1 MSLCKWG
8 GPSGLFILQKAR
20 LHWEEGEGGK
30 GPAIKEKKILFICC
44 PGKQEYILLKI
55 TYRNIHIQ
63 CTHYIFVSA
72 RFTSLLKHF
81 PRNIAH

>member
-30 GPAIKEKKILFICC
+30 GPAIKEKKYFLFVALVN
-44 PGKQEYILLKI
+44 K
-55 TYRNIHIQ
+55 NIF
-63 CTHYIFVSA
+63 YL
-72 RFTSLLKHF
+72 R
-81 PRNIAH
+81 